1 MLKTNF
7 PHGDIKY
14 YYQIHVKKQKEKWLN
29 PVCYPSFYRRIR
41 SWMTLHD
48 AIYFPRVE
56 YHVTKHRQNPI
67 QDNLRR
73 MKTLKENNIQI
84 LTFEEIEHLEQQLL
98 TLNQKEEMA
107 NKYNFK
113 PKPSLRI
120 RFISFLKKRCK

>member
-1 MLKTNF
+1 
-7 PHGDIKY
+7 
-14 YYQIHVKKQKEKWLN
+14 
-29 PVCYPSFYRRIR
+29 
-41 SWMTLHD
+41 MTLHD
-48 AIYFPRVE
+48 AIYYPRVE

-67 QDNLRR
+67 QDDLRR
-73 MKTLKENNIQI
+73 MQTLKENNIQI

-120 RFISFLKKRCK
+120 RFISFFKGDFSSLLKMHEVLCIFEPFVYSNFLQEFLYDLTLLLLLFDFLE

>member
-14 YYQIHVKKQKEKWLN
+14 YYQIHIKKQKEKWLN

-48 AIYFPRVE
+48 AIYYPRVE

-73 MKTLKENNIQI
+73 MQTLKENNIQI
-84 LTFEEIEHLEQQLL
+84 LTFEEIEHLEQKLL
-98 TLNQKEEMA
+98 QPNEEDMA
-107 NKYNFK
+107 RYNFK